1 MKRRCLLTLGA
12 IVLGACANSGAI
24 LFPDGAKVVDAGDG
38 GDDAPDVQY
47 DVPQFD
53 IPQRDVVDVSDE
65 EAAVDVASE
74 PAIDVSDAAFD
85 ASDAASDASD
95 VITRDVSDAGRVI
108 DHCYVTDPRTMDLL
122 VGSAGQPI
130 GVAVFVSGV
139 TSGAG
144 RGADV
149 SVEVGV
155 GPGGSA
161 PLATGSGWVWAG
173 AAYDRDIDGRGATGA
188 RDYDR
193 YQGAFPLPSMPGE
206 YAYAARARLAKGPW
220 VACDFVQTTPHSYD
234 PVFAGRLTV
243 AASGAPRV
251 GYCNLQFP
259 RTLSLA
265 ASTTSATPVYGRVF
279 AAGVTNRGCT
289 DMPLAS
295 ELGAQWGYGPS
306 GSFPTSATWTWIDGR
321 YNDHRDTAMA
331 LGTGNCQNVEYAA
344 TPRAPVDCNTRSY
357 GWRFRLGTGP
367 WTYCRWAP
375 PADGAPSTPPF
386 DTWDPSLA
394 GAMTVT
400 SCL

>member
-1 MKRRCLLTLGA
+1 MMRRRLLSCCA
-12 IVLGACANSGAI
+12 IVLGACANSGTI
-24 LFPDGAKVVDAGDG
+24 LYPDALKDAGQSDVEVA
-38 GDDAPDVQY
+38 APDVQY

-53 IPQRDVVDVSDE
+53 IPARDVADASDDV
-65 EAAVDVASE
+65 VDVASE
-74 PAIDVSDAAFD
+74 ASLDVSDS
-85 ASDAASDASD
+85 ASDVSDSAVDASD
-95 VITRDVSDAGRVI
+95 VVTRDAPDVSDAGRVI

-122 VGSAGQPI
+122 VGSAGQPL
-130 GVAVFVSGV
+130 GVAIFVAGV

-161 PLATGSGWVWAG
+161 PLTASGWAWAG
-173 AAYDRDIDGRGATGA
+173 ASYDRDIDGRGATGA

-206 YAYAARARLAKGPW
+206 YAYAARARLASGPW
-220 VACDFVQTTPHSYD
+220 VACDFVQSMPHSYD
-234 PVFAGRLTV
+234 PAFAGRLTV
-243 AASGAPRV
+243 AASGAQRV
-251 GYCNLQFP
+251 GYCNLQYP

-265 ASTTSATPVYGRVF
+265 ANTTSATPVYGRVF
-279 AAGVTNRGCT
+279 ATGVTNRGCT

-306 GSFPTSATWTWIDGR
+306 GSFPSSATWTWIDGR
-321 YNDHRDTAMA
+321 YNDHRDTNMS
-331 LGTGNCQNVEYAA
+331 LGTGNCQNVEYSA
-344 TPRAPVDCNTRSY
+344 TPRAPVDCSARSY

-375 PADGAPSTPPF
+375 PADGAPTTPPF
-386 DTWDPSLA
+386 DTWDSTLA

-400 SCL
+400 GCL